1 MKSYQRKVGLLDLLT
16 SSILDKEGTMRHLL
30 VERPYPPY
38 IISSCLALFSV
49 LVLPSLIYQYQN
61 ELPTPEGSLIYALL
75 TTLAI
80 SFVFFVISTTI
91 MLRILGISAAII
103 KVIAAIMY
111 SLVAAIPIMLG
122 YYIANYAINGELT
135 ILSFLCTGQISEG
148 DWLTG
153 LFPLLIYTAMALG
166 FLVFVGAIRAIGKT
180 PTITAYLLAL
190 LCIPLLIGS
199 FIVGITCAEA
209 LYPDTSLRIGTFF
222 SSLFEV
228 S

>member
-30 VERPYPPY
+30 VERTNPPY
-38 IISSCLALFSV
+38 IILSCLALFFV
-49 LVLPSLIYQYQN
+49 LVLPCLIYQYQN
-61 ELPTPEGSLIYALL
+61 ELPPPEASLVYALL
-75 TTLAI
+75 TMLSI

-91 MLRILGISAAII
+91 MLRILGISAPII

-111 SLVAAIPIMLG
+111 SLVAVIPIMLG

-135 ILSFLCTGQISEG
+135 ILAFLCTGQTSEG
-148 DWLTG
+148 DWLLG
-153 LFPLLIYTAMALG
+153 LFPLLIYLAMALG
-166 FLVFVGAIRAIGKT
+166 FLVFSGAIRAIGKT
-180 PTITAYLLAL
+180 PAITAFLLSL

-199 FIVGITCAEA
+199 FIIGTTCAEA